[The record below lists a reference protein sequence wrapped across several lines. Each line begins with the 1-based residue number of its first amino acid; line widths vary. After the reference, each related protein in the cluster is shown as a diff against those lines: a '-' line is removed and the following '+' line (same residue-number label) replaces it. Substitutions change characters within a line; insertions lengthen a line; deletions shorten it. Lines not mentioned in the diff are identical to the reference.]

1 MKFERLFLARPILA
15 GVLLAALLAG
25 CGGVNRTMLA
35 PARAPVDPA
44 TVRLYEVPP
53 PGALQIAQIE
63 ATSGAGFGTQGQA
76 DAAVARLRQEAAKV
90 GANGVV
96 LMGVGTTPSAGGRSV
111 GAGSFGSNVAG
122 GIGIGIPTTQK
133 KAAGVAILV
142 PAAAVVPADQLPAR

>member
-76 DAAVARLRQEAAKV
+76 EAAVARLKQEAARI

-96 LMGVGTTPSAGGRSV
+96 LMGVGTGRAPVDLGV
-111 GAGSFGSNVAG
+111 GVGSFGAHG
-122 GIGIGIPTTQK
+122 GGALSFGIPTANK
-133 KAAGVAILV
+133 RAAGMAIWV
-142 PAAAVVPADQLPAR
+142 PPEALPPHP

>member
-44 TVRLYEVPP
+44 TVRLYDVPP
-53 PGALQIAQIE
+53 AGSVQIAQIE

-96 LMGVGTTPSAGGRSV
+96 LMGVGTGRAPV
-111 GAGSFGSNVAG
+111 NL
-122 GIGIGIPTTQK
+122 GIGVGSYGSHGGGSLGFGIPTANNR
-133 KAAGVAILV
+133 AAGMAIWV
-142 PAAAVVPADQLPAR
+142 PPEAVPPRP

>member
-44 TVRLYEVPP
+44 TVRLYDVPP
-53 PGALQIAQIE
+53 AGSVQIAQIE

-96 LMGVGTTPSAGGRSV
+96 LMGVGTGRAPV
-111 GAGSFGSNVAG
+111 NL
-122 GIGIGIPTTQK
+122 GIGVGSYGSHGGGSLGFGIPTANK
-133 KAAGVAILV
+133 RAAGMAIWV
-142 PAAAVVPADQLPAR
+142 PSGALPPHP

>member
-96 LMGVGTTPSAGGRSV
+96 LMGVGTGRAPV
-111 GAGSFGSNVAG
+111 NL
-122 GIGIGIPTTQK
+122 GIGVGSYGSHGGGSLGFGIPTANK
-133 KAAGVAILV
+133 RAAGMAIWV
-142 PAAAVVPADQLPAR
+142 PSGALPPHP

>member
-44 TVRLYEVPP
+44 TVRLYDVPP
-53 PGALQIAQIE
+53 AGSVQIAQIE

-96 LMGVGTTPSAGGRSV
+96 LMGVGTGRAPV
-111 GAGSFGSNVAG
+111 NL
-122 GIGIGIPTTQK
+122 GIGVGSYGSHGGGSLGFGIPTANK
-133 KAAGVAILV
+133 RAAGMAIWV
-142 PAAAVVPADQLPAR
+142 PPEAVPPRP